1 MCKFLQRSIALMFV
15 AVIFMLHIP
24 TANAQVYTSTVKRVV
39 DGDTIHLNQ
48 PVLGTTKVRL
58 LSIDTPE
65 TNFQGKNQGE
75 HAFAATNHLSQLLP
89 PGSNIKIELG
99 TEQTDQHGRLLA
111 HIYKGNLDINKEM
124 VRKGYA
130 VTYFIY
136 PNLSHFGEYQ
146 SALVQARSEGL
157 GIWNLDSPLELL
169 PFEFRIKVSNGVP
182 NKWVVDSHTKMIYQP
197 NEYHKVPVERR
208 IFFMTE
214 QDAES
219 AIDELIDK

>member
-1 MCKFLQRSIALMFV
+1 MCKFLQRSIVMMFV

-24 TANAQVYTSTVKRVV
+24 NANAQVYTSTVKRVV
-39 DGDTIHLNQ
+39 DGDTVHLNQ
-48 PVLGTTKVRL
+48 PVLGKTKVRL

-75 HAFAATNHLSQLLP
+75 HAFAATNYLSQLLP
-89 PGSNIKIELG
+89 VGTTIQIEVG
-99 TEQTDQHGRLLA
+99 TEHTDLYGRLLA
-111 HIYKGNLDINKEM
+111 YIYKGNLDINKEM

-136 PNLSHFGEYQ
+136 PNLSYFGEYQ
-146 SALVQARSEGL
+146 NALVQARSQGL
-157 GIWNLDSPLELL
+157 GIWNVDTPLELL

-182 NKWVVDSHTKMIYQP
+182 NKWVVDSHTKIIYEP
-197 NEYHKVPVERR
+197 KDYHKVPVEQR
-208 IFFMTE
+208 IFFMTK